1 MSGLFTEEDDE
12 LFCSCLGR
20 MSSLITEEDDKTIL
34 NAFIKHTKE
43 SKPPF
48 NIKVTNKEGFDKEV
62 SVFVLHFSFT
72 NLAYLL
78 FLIIFFLIRSLK
90 NITKDEFILGK

>member
-12 LFCSCLGR
+12 LFCSFFGR
-20 MSSLITEEDDKTIL
+20 KASLITEEDDKTIL

-48 NIKVTNKEGFDKEV
+48 DIKVTNKEAFDKEV
-62 SVFVLHFSFT
+62 SVIVL
-72 NLAYLL
+72 Y
-78 FLIIFFLIRSLK
+78 FLSQI
-90 NITKDEFILGK
+90 

>member
-1 MSGLFTEEDDE
+1 M
-12 LFCSCLGR
+12 FC
-20 MSSLITEEDDKTIL
+20 LITEEDDESIL

-48 NIKVTNKEGFDKEV
+48 AIKVTDKEAFDKEV

-90 NITKDEFILGK
+90 NITKNVFILGKNNFV

>member
-1 MSGLFTEEDDE
+1 
-12 LFCSCLGR
+12 

-62 SVFVLHFSFT
+62 SVFVLYFFSQ
-72 NLAYLL
+72 
-78 FLIIFFLIRSLK
+78 I
-90 NITKDEFILGK
+90 

>member
-1 MSGLFTEEDDE
+1 MSGLNTEEDDE

-48 NIKVTNKEGFDKEV
+48 AIKVTNKEAFDKEV
-62 SVFVLHFSFT
+62 CDCLALFFHKRCLTFISNHFLS
-72 NLAYLL
+72 Y
-78 FLIIFFLIRSLK
+78 S
-90 NITKDEFILGK
+90 

>member
-12 LFCSCLGR
+12 LFCSFFGR
-20 MSSLITEEDDKTIL
+20 KSSLITEEDDKTIL

-48 NIKVTNKEGFDKEV
+48 DIKVTNKEAFDKEV
-62 SVFVLHFSFT
+62 SVFVLYFFFT

-78 FLIIFFLIRSLK
+78 FLIIFCLIRSLK
-90 NITKDEFILGK
+90 NITKDAFILGK